1 MYLGLWYTTHE
12 VISMSKH
19 YEQRKEANKRY
30 LSKIDEIRIR
40 MPKES
45 NLKKKIENYTKST
58 GESINSFVLRAIRQV
73 MEQDE

>member
-1 MYLGLWYTTHE
+1 
-12 VISMSKH
+12 MSKH